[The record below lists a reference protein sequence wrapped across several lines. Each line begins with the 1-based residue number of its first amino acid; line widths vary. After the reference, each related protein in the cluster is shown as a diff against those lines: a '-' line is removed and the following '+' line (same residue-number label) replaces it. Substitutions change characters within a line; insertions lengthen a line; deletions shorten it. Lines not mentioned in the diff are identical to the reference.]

1 MSELPFKH
9 FHSAHCESGVTA
21 SLISHHGYALS
32 EPMAFGIAAGLFFI
46 HLPIKT
52 LFGAPNTNFR
62 SAPGNIFRKTCRR
75 LGVQFEIRTFRDVD
89 RGTRELDQLVASG
102 IPVGVQSNVF
112 WLSHMPKRFRFQFN
126 AHNLVVFGKGEE
138 GWRVSDPVLEVPVN
152 CTESSMAR
160 ARFAKGFLAPKG
172 KLYFVTGTPVVDPAR
187 LRHAVREGIIDNAKT
202 MARIPVPFFGGKA
215 IGLLAD
221 RMEKWPRIYKDPQ
234 DSLMQLSNV
243 VRMQEEIGTGGAG
256 FRYLYA
262 AFLQE
267 SAAVLDDPRYL
278 EFSEK
283 LTEIG
288 DTWRQFA
295 AKCARICRSQKAEL
309 GPFGEAA
316 ALVRD
321 CGVRERALF
330 GEILEHE
337 LRKARPMAVLPAG
350 EKGTGY
356 F

>member
-1 MSELPFKH
+1 MAEIPFKH

-21 SLISHHGYALS
+21 SLLSHHGLPLS

-46 HLPIKT
+46 HLPVKT

-62 SAPGNIFRKTCRR
+62 SAPGGIFKKTCRR
-75 LGVQFEIRTFRDVD
+75 LGVPYEIRTFRDVE
-89 RGTRELDQLVASG
+89 RGTRELEELVASG
-102 IPVGVQSNVF
+102 IPVGVQTNVF

-126 AHNLVVFGKGEE
+126 AHNLVVFGKSAE
-138 GWRVSDPVLEVPVN
+138 GWTVSDPVLEVPLK
-152 CTESSMAR
+152 CTTASMAR

-172 KLYFVTGTPVVDPAR
+172 KLYFVSGTPTVDPSR
-187 LRHAVREGIIDNAKT
+187 LRQAVREGLVDAAKG

-221 RMEKWPRIYKDPQ
+221 RMEKWPRIYSDPQ
-234 DSLMQLSNV
+234 DCLMQLSNV

-262 AFLQE
+262 AFLQQA
-267 SAAVLDDPRYL
+267 AAVLDDGRYL
-278 EFSEK
+278 AFCDT
-283 LTEIG
+283 LTQIG

-295 AKCARICRSQKAEL
+295 AKCARICRSQKVDGEA
-309 GPFGEAA
+309 FAEAA

-321 CGVRERALF
+321 CGVREIALF
-330 GEILEHE
+330 SEILLHE
-337 LRKARPMAVLPAG
+337 VRKARPMAALPSG
-350 EKGTGY
+350 STP
-356 F
+356 

>member
-1 MSELPFKH
+1 MIAFKH

-21 SLISHHGYALS
+21 SLLSHHGLPLS
-32 EPMAFGIAAGLFFI
+32 EPMAFGIASGLFFI
-46 HLPIKT
+46 HLPVKT

-62 SAPGNIFRKTCRR
+62 SAPGSIFRKTCKR
-75 LGVQFEIRTFRDVD
+75 LGVPFEIRTFRDQE
-89 RGTRELDQLVASG
+89 RGARELGELVASG
-102 IPVGVQSNVF
+102 IPVGVQTNVF

-126 AHNLVVFGKGEE
+126 AHNLVVFGRDEE
-138 GWRVSDPVLEVPVN
+138 GWKVSDPVLEVPLT
-152 CTESSMAR
+152 CTAPSLQR

-172 KLYFVTGTPVVDPAR
+172 KLYFVSGPVVIDPVR
-187 LRHAVREGIIDNAKT
+187 LRAAVLAGVTDTAKG
-202 MARIPVPFFGGKA
+202 MSRIPVPFFGGKA

-221 RMEKWPRIYKDPQ
+221 RMEKWPRIYKDPM
-234 DSLMQLSNV
+234 DSVMQLSNV

-267 SAAVLDDPRYL
+267 AAGVLGDPRYL
-278 EFSEK
+278 EFSAQ
-283 LTEIG
+283 LTAIG
-288 DTWRQFA
+288 DTWRAFA

-309 GPFGEAA
+309 PAFAEAA

-337 LRKARPMAVLPAG
+337 QRRARPQAALPAG
-350 EKGTGY
+350 QPGA
-356 F
+356 

>member
-1 MSELPFKH
+1 MAEIPFKH

-21 SLISHHGYALS
+21 SLLSHHGLQLS

-46 HLPIKT
+46 HLPVKT
-52 LFGAPNTNFR
+52 VFGAPNTNFR
-62 SAPGNIFRKTCRR
+62 SAPGGIFRKTCQR
-75 LGVQFEIRTFRDVD
+75 LGVQFEVRTYRDVA
-89 RGTRELDQLVASG
+89 RGTRELEELVASG

-126 AHNLVVFGKGEE
+126 AHNLVIFGKCEE
-138 GWRVSDPVLEVPVN
+138 GWNVSDPVLEVPVI
-152 CTESSMAR
+152 CTASSMAR

-172 KLYFVTGTPVVDPAR
+172 KLYFVTGKPTLDPVLFR
-187 LRHAVREGIIDNAKT
+187 QAVRMGVIDTAKT
-202 MARIPVPFFGGKA
+202 MSRIPIPLFGGKA

-221 RMEKWPRIYKDPQ
+221 RMERWPTIYKDPQ

-256 FRYLYA
+256 FRYLCA

-267 SAAVLDDPRYL
+267 AAPVLADTRYL
-278 EFSEK
+278 EFSQT

-309 GPFGEAA
+309 PAFAEAA

-337 LRKARPMAVLPAG
+337 LRKARPVVALAAG
-350 EKGTGY
+350 QPQ
-356 F
+356 

>member
-1 MSELPFKH
+1 VAEIPFKH
-9 FHSAHCESGVTA
+9 FHAAHCESGVTA
-21 SLISHHGYALS
+21 SLLSHHGLPLS
-32 EPMAFGIAAGLFFI
+32 EPLAFGIAAGLFFI
-46 HLPIKT
+46 HLPVKT
-52 LFGAPNTNFR
+52 VFGAPNTNFR
-62 SAPGNIFRKTCRR
+62 SAPGGIFRKTCKR
-75 LGVQFEIRTFRDVD
+75 LGVDFEVRTFRDVD
-89 RGTRELDQLVASG
+89 RGTRELEQLVNG
-102 IPVGVQSNVF
+102 GTPVGVQTNVF

-126 AHNLVVFGKGEE
+126 AHNLVIFGKNDE
-138 GWRVSDPVLEVPVN
+138 GWKVSDPILEVPVI
-152 CTESSMAR
+152 CTAPSMAR

-172 KLYFVTGTPVVDPAR
+172 KLYFVKGNPTLDPVR
-187 LRHAVREGIIDNAKT
+187 LRSAVREGVIDGAKG

-221 RMEKWPRIYKDPQ
+221 RMEKWPRLYKDPQ

-262 AFLQE
+262 AFLQQ
-267 SAAVLDDPRYL
+267 AAGVLEDPRYL
-278 EFSEK
+278 AFSET

-295 AKCARICRSQKAEL
+295 AKCARICRSQKVE
-309 GPFGEAA
+309 GPAFAEAA

-350 EKGTGY
+350 QPQ
-356 F
+356 

>member
-1 MSELPFKH
+1 MTEIAFKH

-21 SLISHHGYALS
+21 SLLSHHGLPLS

-46 HLPIKT
+46 HLPVKS

-62 SAPGNIFRKTCRR
+62 SAPGGIFRKACRR
-75 LGVQFEIRTFRDVD
+75 LGVQFEIRTFRDTE
-89 RGTRELDQLVASG
+89 RGARELEQLVASG
-102 IPVGVQSNVF
+102 IPVGVQTNVF

-126 AHNLVVFGKGEE
+126 AHNLVVFGKSEE
-138 GWRVSDPVLEVPVN
+138 GWRVSDPVLEVPLN
-152 CTESSMAR
+152 CTAASMAR

-172 KLYFVTGTPVVDPAR
+172 KLYFVTGIPTVDAAR
-187 LRHAVREGIIDNAKT
+187 LRHAVREGVIDTAKG
-202 MARIPVPFFGGKA
+202 MSRIPLPFFGGKA

-234 DSLMQLSNV
+234 DSLVQLSNV

-262 AFLQE
+262 AFLQQ
-267 SAAVLDDPRYL
+267 AAPVLDDTLYL

-283 LTEIG
+283 LTDIG

-295 AKCARICRSQKAEL
+295 AKCARICRSQKAEDA
-309 GPFGEAA
+309 PFAEAA

-330 GEILEHE
+330 SEILEHE
-337 LRKARPMAVLPAG
+337 QRKARPMAVLPAG
-350 EKGTGY
+350 QAQ
-356 F
+356 

>member
-1 MSELPFKH
+1 MGEIPFKH

-21 SLISHHGYALS
+21 SLISHHGFALT

-46 HLPIKT
+46 HLPVKT
-52 LFGAPNTNFR
+52 VFGAPNTNFR
-62 SAPGNIFRKTCRR
+62 TAPGGIFRKTCLR
-75 LGVQFEIRTFRDVD
+75 LGVPHEIFTFRNVAQ
-89 RGTRELDQLVASG
+89 GVRELEQVVASG
-102 IPVGVQSNVF
+102 TPVGVQTNVF

-126 AHNLVVFGKGEE
+126 AHNLVVFGKNDE
-138 GWRVSDPVLEVPVN
+138 GWNVSDPVLEVPLI
-152 CTESSMAR
+152 CTAPSMTR

-172 KLYFVTGTPVVDPAR
+172 KMYFVSGTPSIDPAR
-187 LRHAVREGIIDNAKT
+187 FRQAVREGVIDAAKS
-202 MARIPVPFFGGKA
+202 MARIPISLFGGKA

-221 RMEKWPRIYKDPQ
+221 RMEKWPRIYDTQ

-262 AFLQE
+262 AFLQQ
-267 SAAVLDDPRYL
+267 AAPVLADARYL
-278 EFSEK
+278 EFSK
-283 LTEIG
+283 QLTGIG

-295 AKCARICRSQKAEL
+295 AKCARICRSQQAEL
-309 GPFGEAA
+309 PAFAEAA

-330 GEILEHE
+330 SEILEHE
-337 LRKARPMAVLPAG
+337 LAKARPVAQLSAG
-350 EKGTGY
+350 QT
-356 F
+356 